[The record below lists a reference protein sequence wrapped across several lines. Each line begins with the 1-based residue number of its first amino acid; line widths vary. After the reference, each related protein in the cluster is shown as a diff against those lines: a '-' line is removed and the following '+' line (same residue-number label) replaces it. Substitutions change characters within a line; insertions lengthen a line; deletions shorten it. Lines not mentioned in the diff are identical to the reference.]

1 LLLFNGNPWYVLLIK
16 HNLVNK
22 YDKVQVSKLFNLYFF
37 ELEGVPSV
45 LFGKFFPRH
54 FWGIGDYDRKAER
67 YKTYCKEKEKMT
79 SAFLFINA
87 ELLFVE
93 DVINKLKEIPE
104 IVDVYKVQ
112 GIYDIIAR
120 VNSDTEE
127 KLKELV
133 SEHIR
138 RIDRITGTV
147 TVIIAKEIES
157 SSRE

>member
-1 LLLFNGNPWYVLLIK
+1 
-16 HNLVNK
+16 
-22 YDKVQVSKLFNLYFF
+22 
-37 ELEGVPSV
+37 
-45 LFGKFFPRH
+45 
-54 FWGIGDYDRKAER
+54 
-67 YKTYCKEKEKMT
+67 MT

-87 ELLFVE
+87 EFLFVE

-133 SEHIR
+133 SERIR
-138 RIDRITGTV
+138 RIDSVTGTV
-147 TVIIAKEIES
+147 TVIIAKELKN
-157 SSRE
+157 

>member
-1 LLLFNGNPWYVLLIK
+1 
-16 HNLVNK
+16 
-22 YDKVQVSKLFNLYFF
+22 
-37 ELEGVPSV
+37 
-45 LFGKFFPRH
+45 
-54 FWGIGDYDRKAER
+54 
-67 YKTYCKEKEKMT
+67 MT

-87 ELLFVE
+87 ELLFIE
-93 DVINKLKEIPE
+93 DVLNKLEEVPE

-133 SEHIR
+133 SERIR

-147 TVIIAKEIES
+147 TVIIAKETEEG
-157 SSRE
+157 SRE

>member
-1 LLLFNGNPWYVLLIK
+1 
-16 HNLVNK
+16 
-22 YDKVQVSKLFNLYFF
+22 
-37 ELEGVPSV
+37 
-45 LFGKFFPRH
+45 
-54 FWGIGDYDRKAER
+54 
-67 YKTYCKEKEKMT
+67 MT

-87 ELLFVE
+87 ELLFIE
-93 DVINKLKEIPE
+93 DVLNKLKEVPE
-104 IVDVYKVQ
+104 IVDIYKVQ

-133 SEHIR
+133 SERIR

-147 TVIIAKEIES
+147 TVIIAKETEE

>member
-1 LLLFNGNPWYVLLIK
+1 
-16 HNLVNK
+16 
-22 YDKVQVSKLFNLYFF
+22 
-37 ELEGVPSV
+37 
-45 LFGKFFPRH
+45 
-54 FWGIGDYDRKAER
+54 
-67 YKTYCKEKEKMT
+67 MT

-93 DVINKLKEIPE
+93 DAINKLKEIPE

-133 SEHIR
+133 SERIR

-147 TVIIAKEIES
+147 TVIIAIDIETES
-157 SSRE
+157 GRE

>member
-1 LLLFNGNPWYVLLIK
+1 
-16 HNLVNK
+16 
-22 YDKVQVSKLFNLYFF
+22 
-37 ELEGVPSV
+37 
-45 LFGKFFPRH
+45 
-54 FWGIGDYDRKAER
+54 
-67 YKTYCKEKEKMT
+67 MT

-133 SEHIR
+133 SERIR

-147 TVIIAKEIES
+147 TVIIARD
-157 SSRE
+157 RE

>member
-1 LLLFNGNPWYVLLIK
+1 
-16 HNLVNK
+16 
-22 YDKVQVSKLFNLYFF
+22 
-37 ELEGVPSV
+37 
-45 LFGKFFPRH
+45 
-54 FWGIGDYDRKAER
+54 
-67 YKTYCKEKEKMT
+67 MT

-87 ELLFVE
+87 ELLFIE
-93 DVINKLKEIPE
+93 DVINKLKEVPE

-133 SEHIR
+133 SERIR

-147 TVIIAKEIES
+147 TVIIAKEIEE
-157 SSRE
+157 RKQ

>member
-1 LLLFNGNPWYVLLIK
+1 
-16 HNLVNK
+16 
-22 YDKVQVSKLFNLYFF
+22 
-37 ELEGVPSV
+37 
-45 LFGKFFPRH
+45 
-54 FWGIGDYDRKAER
+54 
-67 YKTYCKEKEKMT
+67 MT

-104 IVDVYKVQ
+104 IVDIYKVQ

-133 SEHIR
+133 SEYIR

>member
-1 LLLFNGNPWYVLLIK
+1 
-16 HNLVNK
+16 
-22 YDKVQVSKLFNLYFF
+22 
-37 ELEGVPSV
+37 
-45 LFGKFFPRH
+45 
-54 FWGIGDYDRKAER
+54 
-67 YKTYCKEKEKMT
+67 MT

-87 ELLFVE
+87 ELLFIE
-93 DVINKLKEIPE
+93 DVLNKLKEVPE

-133 SEHIR
+133 SERIR

-147 TVIIAKEIES
+147 TVIIAKETEE

>member
-1 LLLFNGNPWYVLLIK
+1 
-16 HNLVNK
+16 
-22 YDKVQVSKLFNLYFF
+22 
-37 ELEGVPSV
+37 
-45 LFGKFFPRH
+45 
-54 FWGIGDYDRKAER
+54 
-67 YKTYCKEKEKMT
+67 MT

-87 ELLFVE
+87 ELLFIE
-93 DVINKLKEIPE
+93 DVLNKLKEVPE

-133 SEHIR
+133 SERIR

-147 TVIIAKEIES
+147 TVIIAKETE
-157 SSRE
+157 EKK

>member
-1 LLLFNGNPWYVLLIK
+1 
-16 HNLVNK
+16 
-22 YDKVQVSKLFNLYFF
+22 
-37 ELEGVPSV
+37 
-45 LFGKFFPRH
+45 
-54 FWGIGDYDRKAER
+54 
-67 YKTYCKEKEKMT
+67 MT

-87 ELLFVE
+87 ELLFIE
-93 DVINKLKEIPE
+93 DVLNKLEEVPE

-133 SEHIR
+133 SERIR

-147 TVIIAKEIES
+147 TVIIAKEIE
-157 SSRE
+157 EKKQ

>member
-1 LLLFNGNPWYVLLIK
+1 
-16 HNLVNK
+16 
-22 YDKVQVSKLFNLYFF
+22 
-37 ELEGVPSV
+37 
-45 LFGKFFPRH
+45 
-54 FWGIGDYDRKAER
+54 
-67 YKTYCKEKEKMT
+67 MT

-133 SEHIR
+133 SERIR

-147 TVIIAKEIES
+147 TVIIAREIES
-157 SSRE
+157 SNSRE